1 LSPPSTLHV
10 ECIGNDMHV
19 LTIMLESYVDYM
31 GVWIIIV
38 DIT

>member
-1 LSPPSTLHV
+1 
-10 ECIGNDMHV
+10 MHV

-38 DIT
+38 EITWWSICVFN